1 MRYYLSAIITL
12 YDRDM
17 KRIIKISII
26 LVLLAIVGTAGLL
39 GARVFIS
46 FDDFGHSLKKFSQ
59 VLSIIEERYPDELNP
74 EKAIYDAIQ
83 GMLQELDPHSYF
95 LDEKAFQELNEE
107 HQGKFYGLGIRISKR
122 GKDEP
127 LTVVAPIDNT
137 PAKRAGIMAG
147 DIITH
152 IEDKDTMGMTVH
164 DAVKLLKGPKGT
176 SVNITVK
183 RVGIEEALDF
193 SIVRDEIPLESV
205 SSAYMIRSSIGYI
218 RITSFNQNTYNDFD
232 AAFKK
237 LKAQGMKH
245 CILDL
250 RDNTGGLL
258 DQAVQVAS
266 KFIGS
271 GKLIVYTKG
280 RISNSNQEFYS
291 EKNIEHDMM
300 PLIVLVNKGSASA
313 AEIVSGAIQDHDR
326 GLILG
331 ETTFGKGLVQ
341 KPYTLSRKTGLLL
354 TTARYYTPSGRLI
367 QRDYSSLEEYFYNED
382 SDVLEEQQTDKKEI
396 KYTDSGRV
404 VYGGGGI
411 TPDVI
416 VKQVKLSK
424 LVSNLIRNNLF
435 LQFAAKTVRS
445 RPDIDRDF
453 IVDEKLIS
461 EFRKFIQSKKVDHSD
476 QEFQEDR
483 SFIGTYIKSYIFS
496 VKYGSDEEAKVLN
509 EEDPQILKGLEL
521 FPEAIKLAKATL
533 KK

>member
-1 MRYYLSAIITL
+1 
-12 YDRDM
+12 M
-17 KRIIKISII
+17 KRIFKLLSV
-26 LVLLAIVGTAGLL
+26 LVLLAIIGTAGLV

-59 VLSIIEERYPDELNP
+59 ILSIIEERYPDELDP
-74 EKAIYDAIQ
+74 QKAIYDSIQ
-83 GMLQELDPHSYF
+83 GMLRELDPHSYF
-95 LDEKAFQELNEE
+95 LDEKSYQELNEE

-122 GKDEP
+122 GEDKP

-152 IEDKDTMGMTVH
+152 IEDKDTMGMNVH
-164 DAVKLLKGPKGT
+164 DAVKMLKGPKGT
-176 SVNITVK
+176 SVNITVN
-183 RVGIEEALDF
+183 RVGIEEALHF

-205 SSAYMIRSSIGYI
+205 SSAYMIRPSIGYL
-218 RITSFNQNTYNDFD
+218 RITGFNQNTFKDFD
-232 AAFKK
+232 AALQK
-237 LKAQGMKH
+237 LKAQGMKR
-245 CILDL
+245 CLLDL

-258 DQAVQVAS
+258 DQAVLVAS

-291 EKNIEHDMM
+291 EKNIEHERM
-300 PLIVLVNKGSASA
+300 PLIVLVNQGSASA

-341 KPYTLSRKTGLLL
+341 KPYSMDRKTGLLL

-367 QRDYSSLEEYFYNED
+367 QRDYSSLEDYYYNED
-382 SDVLEEQQTDKKEI
+382 SDVLEKEEMETKDI

-411 TPDVI
+411 TPDVV
-416 VKQVKLSK
+416 VKQVTLSK
-424 LVSNLIRNNLF
+424 LVSNLIRNNIF
-435 LQFAAKTVRS
+435 LQFAAKTVR
-445 RPDIDRDF
+445 RQPDIDRDF
-453 IVDEKLIS
+453 AVDEKLTS
-461 EFRKFIQSKKVDHSD
+461 EFREFIKAKKVDHSD
-476 QEFQEDR
+476 QEFQEDK
-483 SFIGTYIKSYIFS
+483 SFIETYIKSYIFS

-521 FPEAIKLAKATL
+521 FPEAIKLAKASL